1 VHFVPAI
8 DLLFEPLVMRS
19 YQVEAGLA
27 KEQKRVE
34 ELAKLTEENEEKP
47 FQSHENVILQNT

>member
-27 KEQKRVE
+27 KEQKRLE
-34 ELAKLTEENEEKP
+34 ELAKLTDKDEEK
-47 FQSHENVILQNT
+47 NVILQNT